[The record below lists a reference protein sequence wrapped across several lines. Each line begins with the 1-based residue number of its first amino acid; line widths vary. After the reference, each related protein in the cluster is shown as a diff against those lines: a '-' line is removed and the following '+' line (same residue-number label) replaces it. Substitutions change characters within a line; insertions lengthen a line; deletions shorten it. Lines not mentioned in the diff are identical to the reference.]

1 MAKVLIVDDESFFSQ
16 PIKLFLERNGHTV
29 SIAADGMEGLD
40 KARAEKPDVI
50 LMDLMLPAING
61 YQVCRMLKF
70 DEEYRDIPII
80 ICSAKD
86 TEKDREVGQQSGADE
101 YVTKPISPIEL
112 VKIIEEHL
120 SR

>member
-16 PIKLFLERNGHTV
+16 PIKLFLERAGHEV
-29 SIAADGMEGLD
+29 SVASDGMEGLN
-40 KARAEKPDVI
+40 KAREEHPDVI

-70 DEEYRDIPII
+70 DEEFRDIPII

-86 TEKDREVGQQSGADE
+86 TEKDHEMGKQSGADE

-112 VKIIEEHL
+112 VKIIENHL
-120 SR
+120 PK